1 MTRHRLFFLYAAL
14 ASAFML
20 GAPRLYAQE
29 HDGDPKE
36 TLVSLLQELKASH
49 AAALESDSLMTD
61 TRQYREDLAAMV
73 KDADELTLKLYSQNP
88 EFSFDMAFALE
99 DISKMYQSFHEKL
112 SLSDNL
118 ANSSKA
124 GLRRYTL
131 LGETLRGMLP
141 SQPVDTLSLDDS
153 LVTVLPAPEPI
164 VPIDSVQAALIDSC
178 LYYTDALT
186 GMYSECVAMAL
197 QDSIIYANT
206 DKRLQQAFEYAQA
219 NYDDSQKSM
228 FIIENASIVY
238 IIKNWKSFIK
248 SVKDEMRNRYGSLA
262 PREKP
267 DRKEPPRMG
276 ARTWDGHFIL
286 GYSVAMLMLLVL
298 AFILA
303 ALLSF
308 LAFKFIKNQKV
319 WALRPILSAIL
330 AIFLYVLLLL
340 LMRPAVDNQY
350 WKMSYDL
357 LAQFSWLTLAI
368 FISLLIRIDGSQAK
382 ASRDIYIPTL
392 LLAFLSILMRSIYLP
407 ASVVPLVFPPALLLF
422 IMWQSAVNIRNR
434 KVITVTDRRYTWASV
449 GVMFAALVCSLAG
462 FAMVGVLI
470 LTFWT
475 FQLALLHT
483 ITTIYYLMKRY
494 YDIRVAQKKV
504 AYHEDNPM
512 LPLTDKDAYIEVT
525 WFYDLIRMVVV
536 PLTIIWSFPASI
548 HMTARV
554 YKIAAAGES
563 IFRQPLFKQEAAK
576 YLTLQNLFLILAIF
590 FIFRYLIYLFKGLF
604 RIYKLRSIV
613 EKDGRGLPLK
623 DNDVNLSL
631 PNTILSVI
639 GWLLFFI
646 IVFAILHVPT
656 SALTLISTGLA
667 AGIGFA
673 MKDTIN
679 NLFYGIQLMAGR
691 IRVGDKISC
700 DGVRGIV
707 QRVSYLTTQVEE
719 EDGSL
724 IAFTNTDLFTKNF
737 KNLNSGKNYELLK
750 IPVAVS
756 YGTDLEKARKVI
768 LDALEPLMKK
778 DKFGRDIIDP
788 SFGVDIRL
796 DNFGDSAVNL
806 FVVLY
811 STVETHYT
819 FPARALEAIYN
830 AFSENGIEIPFNQ
843 HDIYIKSK

>member
-1 MTRHRLFFLYAAL
+1 MFAAL
-14 ASAFML
+14 ASAFLL
-20 GAPRLYAQE
+20 GAPRIYAQE
-29 HDGDPKE
+29 PETDQKE
-36 TLVSLLQELKASH
+36 ALVTLLRELKASH
-49 AAALESDSLMTD
+49 AAALESDSLMTE

-99 DISKMYQSFHEKL
+99 DISKMYQSFHEKM

-118 ANSSKA
+118 TNASKA
-124 GLRRYTL
+124 GLKRYTL

-141 SQPVDTLSLDDS
+141 SQPVDSLALDDS

-206 DKRLQQAFEYAQA
+206 DKRLQQAKEYAQA

-238 IIKNWKSFIK
+238 IIKNWKSFIAN
-248 SVKDEMRNRYGSLA
+248 VKNEMRNRYDSLVVKDSEGEDSFPGLGS
-262 PREKP
+262 RS
-267 DRKEPPRMG
+267 
-276 ARTWDGHFIL
+276 WNGHFIL
-286 GYSVAMLMLLVL
+286 GYSVVVL
-298 AFILA
+298 ALLLMAFLVA
-303 ALLSF
+303 ALLNF
-308 LAFKFIKNQKV
+308 LIFKFIKNEKV
-319 WALRPILSAIL
+319 RAFKPILSAIL
-330 AIFLYVLLLL
+330 AVVLYVLLMLS
-340 LMRPAVDNQY
+340 MRSAADNQY
-350 WKMSYDL
+350 WKMSSDL

-368 FISLLIRIDGSQAK
+368 FISLLIRVEGSQAK
-382 ASRDIYIPTL
+382 ASRNLYIPTL

-422 IMWQSAVNIRNR
+422 IIWQSAVNLRYR
-434 KVITVTDRRYTWASV
+434 KEVTVSDRRYTWASV
-449 GVMFAALVCSLAG
+449 GVMIVTLICSLAG
-462 FAMVGVLI
+462 YSMVGVLL
-470 LTFWT
+470 LTFWI
-475 FQLALLHT
+475 FQLAMLHS
-483 ITTIYYLMKRY
+483 ITTLYYLMKRY
-494 YDIRVAQKKV
+494 YDVRVAQKKV
-504 AYHEDNPM
+504 KYHQENPM
-512 LPLTDKDAYIEVT
+512 LPLLDKDAFIEVT
-525 WFYDLIRMVVV
+525 WFYDIIKMVVV
-536 PLTIIWSFPASI
+536 PLAIVWSVPASI
-548 HMTARV
+548 HLTTRV
-554 YKIAAAGES
+554 YKITSVGENLFS
-563 IFRQPLFKQEAAK
+563 QPLFKAEMSQH
-576 YLTLQNLFLILAIF
+576 LTFRNILIILAIF
-590 FIFRYLIYLFKGLF
+590 FIFRYLIYLIKGLF
-604 RIYKLRSIV
+604 RIYKLRGIV
-613 EKDGRGLPLK
+613 QNDRRGMPLK
-623 DNDVNLSL
+623 ENDVNLSL
-631 PNTILSVI
+631 PNTIFSVI

-656 SALTLISTGLA
+656 SALTMISTGLA
-667 AGIGFA
+667 AGLGFA
-673 MKDTIN
+673 MKDTLN
-679 NLFYGIQLMAGR
+679 NFFYGIQLMAGR

-750 IPVAVS
+750 IPVAVR
-756 YGTDLEKARKVI
+756 YGTDLELARKVI
-768 LDALEPLMKK
+768 LEALEPLMKK

-830 AFSENGIEIPFNQ
+830 AFSQHGIEIPFNQ

>member
-1 MTRHRLFFLYAAL
+1 MFAAL
-14 ASAFML
+14 ASAFLL
-20 GAPRLYAQE
+20 GAPRIYAQE
-29 HDGDPKE
+29 PETDQKE
-36 TLVSLLQELKASH
+36 ALVTLLRELKASH
-49 AAALESDSLMTD
+49 AAALESDSLMTE

-99 DISKMYQSFHEKL
+99 DISKMYQSFHEKMN
-112 SLSDNL
+112 LSDNL
-118 ANSSKA
+118 TNASKA

-141 SQPVDTLSLDDS
+141 SQPVDSLALDDS

-206 DKRLQQAFEYAQA
+206 DKRLQQAKEYAQA

-238 IIKNWKSFIK
+238 IIKNWKSFIAN
-248 SVKDEMRNRYGSLA
+248 VKNEMRNRYDSLVVKDSEGEDSFPGLGS
-262 PREKP
+262 RS
-267 DRKEPPRMG
+267 
-276 ARTWDGHFIL
+276 WNGHFIL
-286 GYSVAMLMLLVL
+286 GYSVVVL
-298 AFILA
+298 ALLLMAFLVA
-303 ALLSF
+303 ALLNF
-308 LAFKFIKNQKV
+308 LIFKFIKNEKV
-319 WALRPILSAIL
+319 RAFKPILSAIL
-330 AIFLYVLLLL
+330 AVVLYVLLMLS
-340 LMRPAVDNQY
+340 MRSAADNQY
-350 WKMSYDL
+350 WKMSSDL

-368 FISLLIRIDGSQAK
+368 FISLLIRVEGSQAK
-382 ASRDIYIPTL
+382 ASRNLYIPTL

-422 IMWQSAVNIRNR
+422 IIWQSAVNLRYR
-434 KVITVTDRRYTWASV
+434 KEVTVSDRRYTWASV
-449 GVMFAALVCSLAG
+449 GVMIVTLICSLAG
-462 FAMVGVLI
+462 YSMVGVLL
-470 LTFWT
+470 LTFWI
-475 FQLALLHT
+475 FQLAMLHS
-483 ITTIYYLMKRY
+483 ITTLYYLMKRY
-494 YDIRVAQKKV
+494 YDVRVAQKKV
-504 AYHEDNPM
+504 KYHQENPM
-512 LPLTDKDAYIEVT
+512 LPLLDKDAFIEVT
-525 WFYDLIRMVVV
+525 WFYDIIKMVVV
-536 PLTIIWSFPASI
+536 PLAIVWSVPASI
-548 HMTARV
+548 HLTTRV
-554 YKIAAAGES
+554 YKITSVGENLFS
-563 IFRQPLFKQEAAK
+563 QPLFKAEMSQH
-576 YLTLQNLFLILAIF
+576 LTFRNILIILAIF
-590 FIFRYLIYLFKGLF
+590 FIFRYLIYLIKGLF
-604 RIYKLRSIV
+604 RIYKLRGIV
-613 EKDGRGLPLK
+613 QNDRRGMPLK
-623 DNDVNLSL
+623 ENDVNLSL
-631 PNTILSVI
+631 PNTIFSVI

-646 IVFAILHVPT
+646 IIFAILHVPT
-656 SALTLISTGLA
+656 SALTMISTGLA
-667 AGIGFA
+667 AGLGFA
-673 MKDTIN
+673 MKDTLN
-679 NLFYGIQLMAGR
+679 NFFYGIQLMAGR

-750 IPVAVS
+750 IPVAVR
-756 YGTDLEKARKVI
+756 YGTDLELARKVI
-768 LDALEPLMKK
+768 LEALEPLMKK

-830 AFSENGIEIPFNQ
+830 AFSQHGIEIPFNQ

>member
-1 MTRHRLFFLYAAL
+1 MFAAL
-14 ASAFML
+14 ASAFLL
-20 GAPRLYAQE
+20 GAPRIYAQE
-29 HDGDPKE
+29 PETDQKE
-36 TLVSLLQELKASH
+36 ALVTLLRELKASH
-49 AAALESDSLMTD
+49 AAALESDSLMTE

-99 DISKMYQSFHEKL
+99 DISKMYQSFHEKM

-118 ANSSKA
+118 TNASKA
-124 GLRRYTL
+124 GLKRYTL

-141 SQPVDTLSLDDS
+141 SQPVDSLALDDS

-206 DKRLQQAFEYAQA
+206 DKRLQQAKEYAQA

-238 IIKNWKSFIK
+238 IIKNWKSFIAN
-248 SVKDEMRNRYGSLA
+248 VKNEMRNRYDSLVVKDSEGEDSFPGLGS
-262 PREKP
+262 RS
-267 DRKEPPRMG
+267 
-276 ARTWDGHFIL
+276 WNGHFIL
-286 GYSVAMLMLLVL
+286 GYSVVVL
-298 AFILA
+298 ALLLMAFLVA
-303 ALLSF
+303 ALLNF
-308 LAFKFIKNQKV
+308 LIFKFIKNEKV
-319 WALRPILSAIL
+319 RAFKPILSAIL
-330 AIFLYVLLLL
+330 AVVLYVLLMLS
-340 LMRPAVDNQY
+340 MRSAADNQY
-350 WKMSYDL
+350 WKMSSDL

-368 FISLLIRIDGSQAK
+368 FISLLIRVEGSQAK
-382 ASRDIYIPTL
+382 ASRNLYIPTL

-422 IMWQSAVNIRNR
+422 IIWQSAVNLRYR
-434 KVITVTDRRYTWASV
+434 KEVTVSDRRYTWASV
-449 GVMFAALVCSLAG
+449 GVMIVTLICSLAG
-462 FAMVGVLI
+462 YSMVGVLL
-470 LTFWT
+470 LTFWI
-475 FQLALLHT
+475 FQLAMLHS
-483 ITTIYYLMKRY
+483 ITTLYYLMKRY
-494 YDIRVAQKKV
+494 YDVRVAQKKV
-504 AYHEDNPM
+504 KYHQENPM
-512 LPLTDKDAYIEVT
+512 LPLLDKDAFIEVT
-525 WFYDLIRMVVV
+525 WFYDIIKMVVV
-536 PLTIIWSFPASI
+536 PLAIVWSVPASI
-548 HMTARV
+548 HLTTRV
-554 YKIAAAGES
+554 YKITSVGENLFS
-563 IFRQPLFKQEAAK
+563 QPLFKAEMSQH
-576 YLTLQNLFLILAIF
+576 LTFRNILIILAIF
-590 FIFRYLIYLFKGLF
+590 FIFRYLIYLIKGLF
-604 RIYKLRSIV
+604 RIYKLRGIV
-613 EKDGRGLPLK
+613 QNDRRGMPLK
-623 DNDVNLSL
+623 ENDVNLSL
-631 PNTILSVI
+631 PNTIFSVI

-646 IVFAILHVPT
+646 IIFAILHVPT
-656 SALTLISTGLA
+656 SALTMISTGLA
-667 AGIGFA
+667 AGLGFA
-673 MKDTIN
+673 MKDTLN
-679 NLFYGIQLMAGR
+679 NFFYGIQLMAGR

-750 IPVAVS
+750 IPVAVR
-756 YGTDLEKARKVI
+756 YGTDLELARKVI
-768 LDALEPLMKK
+768 LEALEPLMKK

-830 AFSENGIEIPFNQ
+830 AFSQHGIEIPFNQ

>member
-1 MTRHRLFFLYAAL
+1 MFAAL
-14 ASAFML
+14 ASAFLL
-20 GAPRLYAQE
+20 GAPRIYAQE
-29 HDGDPKE
+29 PETDQRE
-36 TLVSLLQELKASH
+36 TLVTLFEELKASYS
-49 AAALESDSLMTD
+49 AALESDSLMTD
-61 TRQYREDLAAMV
+61 TRQYREDLAGMV

-99 DISKMYQSFHEKL
+99 DISKMYQSFHEKM

-118 ANSSKA
+118 TNASKA
-124 GLRRYTL
+124 GLKRYTL

-141 SQPVDTLSLDDS
+141 SQPVDSLALDDS

-206 DKRLQQAFEYAQA
+206 DKRLQQAKEYAQA

-238 IIKNWKSFIK
+238 IIKNWKSFIAN
-248 SVKDEMRNRYGSLA
+248 VKNEMRNRYDSLVVKDSEGEESFPGLGS
-262 PREKP
+262 RS
-267 DRKEPPRMG
+267 
-276 ARTWDGHFIL
+276 WNGHFIL
-286 GYSVAMLMLLVL
+286 GYSVVVL
-298 AFILA
+298 ALLLMAFLVA
-303 ALLSF
+303 ALLNF
-308 LAFKFIKNQKV
+308 LIFKFIKNEKV
-319 WALRPILSAIL
+319 RAFKPILSAIL
-330 AIFLYVLLLL
+330 AVVLYVLLMLS
-340 LMRPAVDNQY
+340 MRSAADNQY
-350 WKMSYDL
+350 WKMSSDL

-368 FISLLIRIDGSQAK
+368 FISLLIRVEGSQAK
-382 ASRDIYIPTL
+382 ASRNLYIPTL

-422 IMWQSAVNIRNR
+422 IIWQSAVNLRYR
-434 KVITVTDRRYTWASV
+434 KEVTVSDRRYTWASV
-449 GVMFAALVCSLAG
+449 GVMIVTLICSLAG
-462 FAMVGVLI
+462 YSMVGVLL
-470 LTFWT
+470 LTFWI
-475 FQLALLHT
+475 FQLAMLHS
-483 ITTIYYLMKRY
+483 ITTLYYLMKRY
-494 YDIRVAQKKV
+494 YDVRVAQKKV
-504 AYHEDNPM
+504 KYHQENPM
-512 LPLTDKDAYIEVT
+512 LPLLDKDAFIEVT
-525 WFYDLIRMVVV
+525 WFYDIIKMVVV
-536 PLTIIWSFPASI
+536 PLAIVWSVPASI
-548 HMTARV
+548 HLTTRV
-554 YKIAAAGES
+554 YKITSVGENLFS
-563 IFRQPLFKQEAAK
+563 QPLFKAEMSQH
-576 YLTLQNLFLILAIF
+576 LTFRNILIILAIF
-590 FIFRYLIYLFKGLF
+590 FIFRYLIYLIKGLF
-604 RIYKLRSIV
+604 RIYKLRGIV
-613 EKDGRGLPLK
+613 QNDRRGMPLK
-623 DNDVNLSL
+623 ENDVNLSL
-631 PNTILSVI
+631 PNTIFSVI

-646 IVFAILHVPT
+646 IIFAILHVPT
-656 SALTLISTGLA
+656 SALTMISTGLA
-667 AGIGFA
+667 AGLGFA
-673 MKDTIN
+673 MKDTLN
-679 NLFYGIQLMAGR
+679 NFFYGIQLMAGR

-750 IPVAVS
+750 IPVAVR
-756 YGTDLEKARKVI
+756 YGTDLELARKVI
-768 LDALEPLMKK
+768 LEALEPLMKK

-830 AFSENGIEIPFNQ
+830 AFSQHGIEIPFNQ